1 MKIYISADIEG
12 VAGVSSW
19 SQLWPGKFEYETAR
33 QWMTN
38 EVLAAMRGAEKAG
51 VTEFLVSDSHGV
63 GENLL
68 LDQFPSNV
76 EVVRSWPRPHQMM
89 QGIEEGGFI
98 GALLIGYHTGAS
110 WASGVMA
117 HTLSGAYHAIRING
131 VDVNEAYLCAGLAG
145 HFDAPVLAVSGDSDL
160 AEEIE
165 SFLPEVEKIIT
176 KKSYGFTSI
185 KTPPPEVT
193 CNLIEERVEKS
204 VRRRG
209 EIKPFMAPAPLELEI
224 EFRDRIRA
232 EVVNL
237 LPFAERTGAC
247 KVILKPSDITEAVRY
262 LEFFTNYG
270 RDRQ

>member
-19 SQLWPGKFEYETAR
+19 SQLWPGKFEYDAAR

-38 EVLAAMRGAEKAG
+38 EVLAAIRGAEKAG
-51 VTEFLVSDSHGV
+51 ATEFLVSDSHGV

-68 LDQFPSNV
+68 LDQFPKNV
-76 EVVRSWPRPHQMM
+76 EVVRSWPRPQQMM
-89 QGIEEGGFI
+89 QGIEEGGFA

-117 HTLSGAYHAIRING
+117 HTLSGVYHAIRING
-131 VDVNEAYLCAGLAG
+131 VDVNEAYLSAGLAG
-145 HFDAPVLAVSGDSDL
+145 HFGAPVLAVSGDSDL

-165 SFLPEVEKIIT
+165 RFLPEAEKIIT

-185 KTPPPEVT
+185 KTPPPEVV
-193 CNLIEERVEKS
+193 CDLIEARVEKS
-204 VRRRG
+204 VLRRG
-209 EIKPFMAPAPLELEI
+209 EIKPFTAPAPLELEI

-232 EVVNL
+232 EIVNL

-247 KVILKPSDITEAVRY
+247 KAVLNPNDIEEAVRY
-262 LEFFTNYG
+262 LEFFAHYG
-270 RDRQ
+270 RDQK